1 MDSDYYDKE
10 LHVDLRDFHEV
21 KKISDDI
28 DNLRNKIKP
37 TANCD
42 DFLIAVGEFYDSAY
56 RRGYDAGVK
65 EGQPVE
71 ESFEDKEVKEWMQD
85 APEKLTRTN
94 IATANEI
101 RQAMGLKPINDPEA
115 EKLIKKEEQ

>member
-1 MDSDYYDKE
+1 MDNDYYDKE
-10 LHVDLRDFHEV
+10 LHVDLRDYHEV

-28 DNLRNKIKP
+28 DTLRNKIKP
-37 TANCD
+37 IANCD

-65 EGQPVE
+65 EGQSAE
-71 ESFEDKEVKEWMQD
+71 ESFEGEEVKAWMQD
-85 APEKLTRTN
+85 VPEKLTRTY

-101 RQAMGLKPINDPEA
+101 RQAMGLKVENDPEA
-115 EKLIKKEEQ
+115 EKLIKKEE